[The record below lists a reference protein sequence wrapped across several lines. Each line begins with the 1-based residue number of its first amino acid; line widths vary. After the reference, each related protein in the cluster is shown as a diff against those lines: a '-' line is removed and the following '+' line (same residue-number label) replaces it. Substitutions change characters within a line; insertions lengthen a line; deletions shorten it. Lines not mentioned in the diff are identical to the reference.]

1 MKREY
6 SSPVMEVEVFEASE
20 YISSCIEGSGVT
32 ASKNHK
38 LWQESNVSPGLQISN
53 DNKDKDIKLT
63 EKICFEDHKGLTATI
78 SNMLS
83 GYWHSEKDNS
93 TEDVEFYKI
102 NDRENHFHVYN
113 VGNGLNKV
121 TNAS

>member
-1 MKREY
+1 MNVI
-6 SSPVMEVEVFEASE
+6 SPCAAF
-20 YISSCIEGSGVT
+20 G
-32 ASKNHK
+32 
-38 LWQESNVSPGLQISN
+38 ESHFFL
-53 DNKDKDIKLT
+53 
-63 EKICFEDHKGLTATI
+63 KICFEDHKGLTATI

-83 GYWHSEKDNS
+83 GYCHSEKDNS